1 MELRT
6 SALQL
11 HGLTIRYLMV
21 LWLPMCQAIKELNIK
36 PKNWKE
42 LLTDEPFTRDDLITI
57 QVHDISSLLSHCHF
71 TMILLGFKSF
81 LPVINLFLC
90 LFHQLYHS
98 FSVYVAIAVV
108 HIFNLS
114 CSDG

>member
-1 MELRT
+1 MELRM

-11 HGLTIRYLMV
+11 HGLTIHYLMV

-57 QVHDISSLLSHCHF
+57 QVHDISGLLSQCHF
-71 TMILLGFKSF
+71 TMTLLGFKSF

-98 FSVYVAIAVV
+98 FSVYVAVAVF
-108 HIFNLS
+108 HNLI
-114 CSDG
+114 